1 MLGTR
6 TSCVR
11 IHKVPT
17 DRLRQ
22 SVAREQACQGGGG
35 YLLAPNQIG
44 SHTMMRTLSLVA
56 AATAVLALPLAA
68 QQMGGTMG
76 GGQMQGMPMMD
87 SMMAPMMR
95 SMATA
100 PERLLLR
107 KNALHLTADQ
117 VTQLTALRDAARP
130 ARDSAAQ
137 QAMMH
142 LNEMN
147 EVMHTAAPDTAAVR
161 MHFEA
166 ALRFMGQAHLVMLDA
181 AAAGRALLTDDQR
194 KQLDAS
200 SMPRRGRGM
209 MMRPRQGH

>member
-1 MLGTR
+1 
-6 TSCVR
+6 
-11 IHKVPT
+11 
-17 DRLRQ
+17 
-22 SVAREQACQGGGG
+22 
-35 YLLAPNQIG
+35 
-44 SHTMMRTLSLVA
+44 MMRTMSSVA
-56 AATAVLALPLAA
+56 AATALLALPLAA
-68 QQMGGTMG
+68 QQMGGMG
-76 GGQMQGMPMMD
+76 GGQMQGMAMMD

-107 KNALHLTADQ
+107 KSALHLTADQ

-130 ARDSAAQ
+130 ARDSASQ

-166 ALRFMGQAHLVMLDA
+166 ALRFMSQAHLVMLDA

-194 KQLDAS
+194 KQVDAMN
-200 SMPRRGRGM
+200 MPRRGRGM
-209 MMRPRQGH
+209 MRPRQGH

>member
-1 MLGTR
+1 M
-6 TSCVR
+6 
-11 IHKVPT
+11 K
-17 DRLRQ
+17 
-22 SVAREQACQGGGG
+22 A
-35 YLLAPNQIG
+35 LAW
-44 SHTMMRTLSLVA
+44 LVA
-56 AATAVLALPLAA
+56 AAAAAAPLAA
-68 QQMGGTMG
+68 QQHPMGPG
-76 GGQMQGMPMMD
+76 GGMMHGGMMAGMD

-95 SMATA
+95 SMATG
-100 PERLLLR
+100 PEHLLVR

-147 EVMHTAAPDTAAVR
+147 QVMHTAAPDTAAVR

-166 ALRFMGQAHLVMLDA
+166 ALRFMGQAHMVMLDA

-194 KQLDAS
+194 KQVDTM
-200 SMPRRGRGM
+200 SMPRRGRGT
-209 MMRPRQGH
+209 MRPRQGH

>member
-1 MLGTR
+1 
-6 TSCVR
+6 
-11 IHKVPT
+11 
-17 DRLRQ
+17 
-22 SVAREQACQGGGG
+22 
-35 YLLAPNQIG
+35 
-44 SHTMMRTLSLVA
+44 MMRTMSVVA
-56 AATAVLALPLAA
+56 AAAALLALPLAA
-68 QQMGGTMG
+68 QQTGGMMGGS
-76 GGQMQGMPMMD
+76 QMPGMAMMD

-95 SMATA
+95 SMATG
-100 PERLLLR
+100 PEHLLVR

-166 ALRFMGQAHLVMLDA
+166 ALRFMGQAHMVMLDA
-181 AAAGRALLTDDQR
+181 AAAGRALLTDGQR
-194 KQLDAS
+194 KQVDTM
-200 SMPRRGRGM
+200 SMPRRGRGT
-209 MMRPRQGH
+209 MRPRQGH